1 DAIQIIQ
8 EKRQKDK
15 EKVIR
20 VFSENPDAQIENGRW
35 GPFIR
40 FGKQNVKIPKGTDI
54 EKISYEDVLKWAE
67 ADPKGKAKA
76 AAKTAT
82 AKKTTKKASTGK
94 SKKERGMKKDLP
106 ENIVED
112 ISIAVVLENV
122 TPSDKVWNVYLI
134 NEKKLPLINV
144 IVSSKGYGEK
154 DGVEV
159 KTTVLRHFLG
169 DIEANTSRK
178 IEAIDP
184 QVFGLTNEYWLS
196 YYIDKTIY
204 DKKYIFLP
212 ESIVDENLIKVPLV
226 NKAGIVIGGSKQ

>member
-1 DAIQIIQ
+1 
-8 EKRQKDK
+8 
-15 EKVIR
+15 
-20 VFSENPDAQIENGRW
+20 
-35 GPFIR
+35 
-40 FGKQNVKIPKGTDI
+40 
-54 EKISYEDVLKWAE
+54 
-67 ADPKGKAKA
+67 
-76 AAKTAT
+76 
-82 AKKTTKKASTGK
+82 
-94 SKKERGMKKDLP
+94 MKKDLP

-112 ISIAVVLENV
+112 ISIAVVLENA